1 MNKKVTWII
10 VAVLAAVVLFFIF
23 GKGPVIA
30 PPDGTPVGGSEPAA
44 QGEIVASDNPDT
56 IVANILDSAQID
68 LTPIESDPTLT
79 APDTDITGGF
89 DQAADT
95 SNL

>member
-1 MNKKVTWII
+1 MNKKVIWII
-10 VAVLAAVVLFFIF
+10 VAVLVAVALFFIL
-23 GKGPVIA
+23 GRGPVIA

-44 QGEIVASDNPDT
+44 QGEIVASDNPDI

-68 LTPIESDPTLT
+68 PTPMELDPTLT

-95 SNL
+95 NDL